1 MNDLVVEDYDEQIL
15 EGIRKVLEEYD
26 NGNLDS
32 EKAVIRIF
40 TIGEL

>member
-1 MNDLVVEDYDEQIL
+1 MSDAVVPDYDAEIL
-15 EGIRKVLEEYD
+15 EGIREVLEEYD

-32 EKAVIRIF
+32 EKAVMRIF